1 MVRDGLRFDGGV
13 RDTIAAD
20 DVLDL
25 RSLDLVGLGLLLES
39 TLNLVTRLRTG

>member
-20 DVLDL
+20 DVLDF
-25 RSLDLVGLGLLLES
+25 RSLVLGLLFQYHLNIVTGLS
-39 TLNLVTRLRTG
+39 TE